1 MSDFWQDFES
11 ISAAVDRVRDAG
23 ARAVQ
28 ADLDGAVADLSAAC
42 SDFIG
47 ASVRIRWHQEEK
59 PPVSGAGARKI
70 KEVVRKLV
78 ATSCIP
84 SPTGRLRL
92 FLVAWSASDRGAGS
106 KLQSHAPP
114 GDPRSHLFSCTRWR
128 LFLVGQ
134 IF

>member
-70 KEVVRKLV
+70 KEVVRNADGNIMHTV
-78 ATSCIP
+78 SYWQAE
-84 SPTGRLRL
+84 
-92 FLVAWSASDRGAGS
+92 VV
-106 KLQSHAPP
+106 P
-114 GDPRSHLFSCTRWR
+114 GGVVSI
-128 LFLVGQ
+128 G
-134 IF
+134 